1 MKKTVLD
8 HALKVRL
15 PITIVVVLISFALT
29 FYLSRAERDGV
40 GYSPE
45 QPINYSHKLHAGTM
59 KIDCKYCH
67 NAVDKSRHAMV
78 PSASTCMNCHQIARK
93 DKPEIIKLKAYYDS
107 GKPIPWKRIHKVPEY
122 AYFNHSAHV
131 NKNIDCISCHGDIAK
146 MEVVEQVHAFTMG
159 KCIEC
164 HRNPADKMPYIK
176 DAASIQKGPENC
188 GACHR

>member
-15 PITIVVVLISFALT
+15 PITIVVILISFALT

-45 QPINYSHKLHAGTM
+45 QPIKYSHKLHAGTL

-93 DKPEIIKLKAYYDS
+93 DKPEIVKLKKYYDE

-131 NKNIDCISCHGDIAK
+131 NKNIDCISCHGDVAK

-159 KCIEC
+159 KCLEC
-164 HRNPADKMPYIK
+164 HREPAQKMPYIK
-176 DAASIQKGPENC
+176 DVASIKKGPEDC
-188 GACHR
+188 GSCHR